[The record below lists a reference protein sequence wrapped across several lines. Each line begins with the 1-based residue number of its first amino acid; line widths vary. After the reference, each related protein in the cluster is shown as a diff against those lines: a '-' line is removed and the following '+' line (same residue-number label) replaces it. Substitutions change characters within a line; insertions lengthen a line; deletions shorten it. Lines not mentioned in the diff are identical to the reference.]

1 MRAEKLGIAL
11 QRFRKYSSSFHAG
24 TAGFVAE
31 NRRRFSPFSAVVEG
45 RASEDVFVRRISGGV
60 SAGAVE
66 LRISGGGRSVSATSA
81 PWSPTTVDGVAVAI
95 DDVAGPSEM
104 AMSSS
109 SEGDVLIDESDVPI
123 ERWRCPHR
131 RRRCPHRRR

>member
-66 LRISGGGRSVSATSA
+66 LRISGVGRSVSATSA

-95 DDVAGPSEM
+95 DDVAGPIGDGDVLIERKRCPHRAMAMSPSTK

-109 SEGDVLIDESDVPI
+109 SDD
-123 ERWRCPHR
+123 
-131 RRRCPHRRR
+131 

>member
-1 MRAEKLGIAL
+1 MRAEKLGSAL
-11 QRFRKYSSSFHAG
+11 QRFRKYNSSFHAG

-45 RASEDVFVRRISGGV
+45 RASEDVFVRRISWGV

-66 LRISGGGRSVSATSA
+66 LRISGVGGSVSATSA
-81 PWSPTTVDGVAVAI
+81 PGVRRLSMELLSPSMMSLA
-95 DDVAGPSEM
+95 PSEM

-131 RRRCPHRRR
+131 RRR